1 MIKSAVTVFGTLVI
15 IIVFV
20 ELSLLS
26 YSNRLVKC
34 RSMIT
39 INTQYKMAKIVCNQN
54 TLESGLKLDTVVAP
68 KEFLSGSRKFNT
80 IGS

>member
-1 MIKSAVTVFGTLVI
+1 MIKSAGTVFGTLVI

-26 YSNRLVKC
+26 NSNRLVKC
-34 RSMIT
+34 RNTIT
-39 INTQYKMAKIVCNQN
+39 INTQYRMAKTVCNQK

-68 KEFLSGSRKFNT
+68 KELLSGSTKV
-80 IGS
+80 